1 MGILRTAIFQDLYIY
16 VYIYISYLTSDIH
29 HAIHHEN
36 GIDATR
42 FRKCEL
48 MCLGGRVSS
57 SLFSLSCVYVKLIL
71 TYWRVIRNS
80 ITFTMLLYF
89 FFFFVRTPESTDCQN
104 FSISLKIFNL
114 TTSTTFFDRRYYNYR
129 QNWSPKSLNP
139 NFAKRNQTI
148 IRATLKSEFSE
159 LNFHAY
165 L

>member
-1 MGILRTAIFQDLYIY
+1 MEHQGGGRGWGKRVGEGRGVRAKPWPGLLLLRYADGNIKDCHLPGFIHIRIH
-16 VYIYISYLTSDIH
+16 IYISYLTSDIH

-114 TTSTTFFDRRYYNYR
+114 TTSTFFR
-129 QNWSPKSLNP
+129 S
-139 NFAKRNQTI
+139 
-148 IRATLKSEFSE
+148 
-159 LNFHAY
+159 
-165 L
+165 